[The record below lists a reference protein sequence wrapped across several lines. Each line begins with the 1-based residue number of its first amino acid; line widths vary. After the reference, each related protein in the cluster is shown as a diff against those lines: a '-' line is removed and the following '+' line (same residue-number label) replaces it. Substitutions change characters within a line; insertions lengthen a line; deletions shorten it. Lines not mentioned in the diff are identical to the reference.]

1 MGVDRSTRAP
11 LHQQVADTLRQE
23 ILGHDIAPG
32 DALPSEAA
40 LCERFGVA
48 RSVVRQA
55 VAGLAADGL
64 VTRRQGRPTIVA
76 PPTEYRRLVQRA
88 TGMFEQFAR
97 RGHALRTTVREL
109 VPADPPTEVREFLGT
124 ADALRLE
131 RVRLVDEEPL
141 SYVRTWLP
149 TERVPGLAADD
160 LTDASLHRLLSRV
173 YGLRPMRGARRVHAV
188 AADDKLAAELRVDP
202 GGPLLLLEG
211 GTTDQNDRPLE
222 WFSAWHRADRVA
234 FDIDVSDTMET
245 RLGSPAGTVSEPE
258 AQGAASAPR
267 GSGGSGAPGGPDLDR
282 ADLGPAELNRART
295 LLAELQRILG

>member
-23 ILGHDIAPG
+23 ILGHDIPPG

-55 VAGLAADGL
+55 VSGLASDGL
-64 VTRRQGRPTIVA
+64 VIRRQGRPTIVA
-76 PPTEYRRLVQRA
+76 PPAEYRRLVQRA

-97 RGHALRTTVREL
+97 RGHALRTSVREL
-109 VPADPPTEVREFLGT
+109 VPARPPSAVRDFLGT
-124 ADALRLE
+124 SNALRLE
-131 RVRLVDEEPL
+131 RVRLVDGDPL

-149 TERVPGLAADD
+149 ADRVPGLEADH
-160 LTDASLHRLLSRV
+160 LTDASLHRLLTRT
-173 YGLRPMRGARRVHAV
+173 YGLRPMRGRRQVHAV
-188 AADDKLAAELRVDP
+188 AADDKLAAELHTEP

-211 GTTDQNDRPLE
+211 GTTDQDDRPLE

-234 FDIDVSDTMET
+234 FDIDVSETMET
-245 RLGSPAGTVSEPE
+245 LRLD
-258 AQGAASAPR
+258 
-267 GSGGSGAPGGPDLDR
+267 APGRTPADDDTGR
-282 ADLGPAELNRART
+282 ADVDGQDRTPPDGPVDSAAELGPADLDRART
-295 LLAELQRILG
+295 LLAELNRILG